1 MENGKNMK
9 NYAHIQISKDVNS
22 TIYVVE
28 FSQVNNFL
36 NELSQSGI
44 DISKSF
50 LLKTT
55 TGF

>member
-1 MENGKNMK
+1 MK
-9 NYAHIQISKDVNS
+9 NYAHIQISNDVNA

-28 FSQVNNFL
+28 FAQVNDFL
-36 NELSQSGI
+36 TELSQSGI

-55 TGF
+55 TGL